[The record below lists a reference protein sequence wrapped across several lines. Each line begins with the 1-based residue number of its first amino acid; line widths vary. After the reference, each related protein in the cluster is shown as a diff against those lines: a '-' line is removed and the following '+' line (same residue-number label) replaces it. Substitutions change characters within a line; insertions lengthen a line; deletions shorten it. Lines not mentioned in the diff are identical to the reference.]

1 MRDDQRI
8 RVVGIVC
15 ATVGYSVRTFIVG
28 NGTIPFLGYE
38 LSAFGLLMIAVI
50 LMAAPETV
58 EMFPWGPSRKS

>member
-1 MRDDQRI
+1 
-8 RVVGIVC
+8 
-15 ATVGYSVRTFIVG
+15 VRTFVVG

-58 EMFPWGPSRKS
+58 EMFPWGPSRND